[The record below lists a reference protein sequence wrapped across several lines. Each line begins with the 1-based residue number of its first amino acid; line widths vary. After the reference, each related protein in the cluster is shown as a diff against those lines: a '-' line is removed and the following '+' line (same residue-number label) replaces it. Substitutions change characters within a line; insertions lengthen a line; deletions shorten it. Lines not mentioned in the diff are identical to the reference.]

1 MREATELNRVTPSLL
16 NTPPFYVVALIPP
29 LWWAVVLYD
38 PLKVIWAAYNP
49 PATTLALRDAGIVW
63 VAFWKCDFGVEHH
76 SASNRFDF
84 AIAITL
90 SAYSGSVA

>member
-1 MREATELNRVTPSLL
+1 MIT
-16 NTPPFYVVALIPP
+16 LIAP
-29 LWWAVVLYD
+29 LWGAIALND
-38 PLKVIWAAYNP
+38 PLKVIWAAYIP
-49 PATTLALRDAGIVW
+49 PVSKLALRNAEIVW
-63 VAFWKCDFGVEHH
+63 VAFWQRNFGVEHH